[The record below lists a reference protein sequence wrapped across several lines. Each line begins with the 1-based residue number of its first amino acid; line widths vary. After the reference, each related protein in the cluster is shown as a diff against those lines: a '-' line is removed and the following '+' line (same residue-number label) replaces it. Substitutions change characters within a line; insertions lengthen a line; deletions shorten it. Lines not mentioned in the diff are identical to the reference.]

1 MSKARCWMKSMNK
14 MKSLKMRQVQGRV
27 CKSWEKSGKGTK
39 KSLKV
44 GISTKKSL
52 KKLGKVRDK

>member
-1 MSKARCWMKSMNK
+1 MNK